1 MADVVVRVR
10 GCSKLCEG
18 NTNWCLAPLKL
29 LLKSAHKIHLSIQ
42 TATYPS
48 ASFPLSQKTAVDFT
62 TKPVFHS
69 SVEPHHLT
77 NAHLPDNSLHVT
89 NQLHKRT
96 SLDGLK
102 NICGEYTW
110 TTLLKEKTCDHETI
124 TPIKVTSLL
133 CIRIENDTNEEIYTP
148 KIEQEDWIEYI
159 QRSIYEAMEKME
171 NAKIRCWNKTHKRM
185 KWRLALRIANLPS
198 ERWLVK
204 AADWNPEF
212 SSKYKTNGAIG
223 RPRRRWEDDIN
234 EFLKLEKNEV
244 ENSIEGDNKYNK
256 SWIKAAKDSGR
267 WTLLENDCTM
277 NAEERSEGNARLR
290 RNTQS
295 RPARCVNGV
304 RLRDGSHNTKSKRRS
319 K

>member
-1 MADVVVRVR
+1 MKLSHQ
-10 GCSKLCEG
+10 SKLQVCSALELKTTLTKKFTHQRLNKKTG
-18 NTNWCLAPLKL
+18 LNTYKEA
-29 LLKSAHKIHLSIQ
+29 
-42 TATYPS
+42 Y
-48 ASFPLSQKTAVDFT
+48 
-62 TKPVFHS
+62 TKPW
-69 SVEPHHLT
+69 
-77 NAHLPDNSLHVT
+77 
-89 NQLHKRT
+89 KRW
-96 SLDGLK
+96 K
-102 NICGEYTW
+102 M
-110 TTLLKEKTCDHETI
+110 
-124 TPIKVTSLL
+124 
-133 CIRIENDTNEEIYTP
+133 
-148 KIEQEDWIEYI
+148 
-159 QRSIYEAMEKME
+159 QRFDVGT
-171 NAKIRCWNKTHKRM
+171 KTHKRM